1 MQKSATLT
9 SSLQKST
16 LSLEK
21 PTAAKEA
28 EATDIED
35 QPDSTDAPI
44 KFMKE
49 RDQELGAAN
58 INAEHLGGLWKN
70 KYCFDRKWINLT
82 NGETLT
88 NIQMEKQIRG
98 FLEGKISVHS
108 RDNVELQNKLKKL
121 AIKTLRYLKDELP
134 KPLTVSLSAKVEDF
148 IV

>member
-1 MQKSATLT
+1 MRQITSTTATP
-9 SSLQKST
+9 SLQKST

-28 EATDIED
+28 IGAKEAVGVKEAAEATDIED

-44 KFMKE
+44 KSMKG

-58 INAEHLGGLWKN
+58 KNAEHLGGLWKN
-70 KYCFDRKWINLT
+70 KYCFYRKWINLT

-108 RDNVELQNKLKKL
+108 RDNVELQNKLEKL
-121 AIKTLRYLKDELP
+121 AIKT
-134 KPLTVSLSAKVEDF
+134 S
-148 IV
+148 